1 MCMCVSVHEKDFHWL
16 GKKQMLQPNEL
27 YAAHMNRSWA
37 MAYARELHTEK
48 AIRTNNGE
56 SKLWNAHTSA
66 TDRQIERLRTKNQ
79 QAMEK
84 KTEWSTLYTLWYHR
98 WRCMWWFALSLT
110 VYEQSTLRRLLS
122 VCYAF
127 RNMIFDSTNT
137 IRFVFVLIFCFLFN
151 GVNESRMHFQLK
163 FASRHHQN
171 KWTATFTFLR
181 FSKYPKL

>member
-1 MCMCVSVHEKDFHWL
+1 MFKQRGSRHVLYVAAAAPVSVLLFFFLSFASTHLSCHSFSLSACIWLLVSFVCMCVSVHEKDFHWL

-84 KTEWSTLYTLWYHR
+84 KPNDRLCIHYDIIAGAVCDDLLYR
-98 WRCMWWFALSLT
+98 
-110 VYEQSTLRRLLS
+110 
-122 VCYAF
+122 
-127 RNMIFDSTNT
+127 
-137 IRFVFVLIFCFLFN
+137 
-151 GVNESRMHFQLK
+151 
-163 FASRHHQN
+163 
-171 KWTATFTFLR
+171 
-181 FSKYPKL
+181 